1 MVDPPRM
8 ALRRKDV
15 ARAILFSSGGRTS
28 DTDVDVV
35 VSLAVD
41 VDIDDDDDDDD
52 DDDVGVWSHLS
63 SSWSSLPSR
72 ECVAS
77 VSSVIIASTPRLP
90 GCKVPCRSLGW
101 SVRRHPTGFPVCVK
115 Y

>member
-1 MVDPPRM
+1 M

-15 ARAILFSSGGRTS
+15 ARAILSSSGGRTS

-35 VSLAVD
+35 VLLVVD
-41 VDIDDDDDDDD
+41 VDFDERGVAGDDGSDDD

-72 ECVAS
+72 ECVAF
-77 VSSVIIASTPRLP
+77 VSSVVIASTPR
-90 GCKVPCRSLGW
+90 
-101 SVRRHPTGFPVCVK
+101 PVSTK
-115 Y
+115 YV